1 MIERNIGKCSEC
13 GGDIILKQAETIE
26 EFEKL
31 TDNDRGFITHVGIAD
46 LMFHVNC
53 HLLMCDEGRWDWDF
67 VETTASATRYEA
79 DLELLLKLDQQK
91 GKWHHIPPI
100 EGVSPMQVR
109 YDKATKKLVVPSGI
123 TFKPSP
129 QVEKYVV
136 VATE

>member
-1 MIERNIGKCSEC
+1 MIERTVGKCAEC
-13 GGDIILKQAETIE
+13 GDDIIVKIAETIE

-31 TDNDRGFITHVGIAD
+31 TDNDKGYIEHIGIPD
-46 LMFHVNC
+46 LMFHVDC
-53 HLLMCDEGRWDWDF
+53 HKKMCDEARWDWDF
-67 VETTASATRYEA
+67 VETSLSSTRYEA
-79 DLELLLKLDQQK
+79 DLELLLKLDKAK

-123 TFKPSP
+123 TFKADKR
-129 QVEKYVV
+129 VEKYVV